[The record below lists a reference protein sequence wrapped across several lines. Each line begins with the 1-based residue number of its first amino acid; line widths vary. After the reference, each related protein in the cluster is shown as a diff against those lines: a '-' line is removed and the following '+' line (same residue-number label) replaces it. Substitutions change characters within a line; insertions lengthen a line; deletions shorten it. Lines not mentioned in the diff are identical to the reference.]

1 MGQEERE
8 TVVMINRASSRGLR
22 KTGFPGLSFPAC
34 APRLQGPRGSQ
45 VPERSGGLYHRSLVD
60 LVPFIYRRGNRGS
73 GRRETYPRS

>member
-34 APRLQGPRGSQ
+34 APRLQGPREAKCQSGVAGSITDR
-45 VPERSGGLYHRSLVD
+45 VS
-60 LVPFIYRRGNRGS
+60 FIYRRGNRGS
-73 GRRETYPRS
+73 GRRQTYPRS